1 VEKRLAKGGV
11 RWYTE
16 EESNICTRGGEPM
29 TLILCVDDRGGLS
42 FNGRRQSQDRRVRED
57 LLTMAAGGALWMDDY
72 SRRQFTEPEAAAIRV
87 DRDPA
92 ARAAEG
98 DGLCLLELQDPEA
111 ALERADRLG
120 LYRWGRHYPADRRL
134 DLPPA
139 GWRLEGQTE
148 FPGRS
153 HDMITKE
160 IYVK

>member
-1 VEKRLAKGGV
+1 
-11 RWYTE
+11 
-16 EESNICTRGGEPM
+16 M

-57 LLTMAAGGALWMDDY
+57 LLTMAAGGTLWMDGY
-72 SRRQFTEPEAAAIRV
+72 SRRQFTEPEAAAIQV

-98 DGLCLLELQDPEA
+98 GGLCLLELQDPET
-111 ALERADRLG
+111 ALER
-120 LYRWGRHYPADRRL
+120 ADRRL
-134 DLPPA
+134 DLPPK
-139 GWRLEGQTE
+139 GWRLEGRTE

-160 IYVK
+160 IYIK

>member
-1 VEKRLAKGGV
+1 MFHSKFAPRLLA
-11 RWYTE
+11 
-16 EESNICTRGGEPM
+16 M
-29 TLILCVDDRGGLS
+29 GL
-42 FNGRRQSQDRRVRED
+42 
-57 LLTMAAGGALWMDDY
+57 LAASAL
-72 SRRQFTEPEAAAIRV
+72 SVTALAAPTAIRV

-111 ALERADRLG
+111 ALERADRLV

>member
-1 VEKRLAKGGV
+1 
-11 RWYTE
+11 
-16 EESNICTRGGEPM
+16 M

-72 SRRQFTEPEAAAIRV
+72 SRRQFTEPEAAAIR
-87 DRDPA
+87 
-92 ARAAEG
+92 G

-111 ALERADRLG
+111 ALERADRLV

>member
-1 VEKRLAKGGV
+1 
-11 RWYTE
+11 
-16 EESNICTRGGEPM
+16 M

-57 LLTMAAGGALWMDDY
+57 LLTMAAGGTLWMDDY

-87 DRDPA
+87 DWDPA

-98 DGLCLLELQDPEA
+98 DGLCVLGVQAWAA
-111 ALERADRLG
+111 ALGVADRVG
-120 LYRWGRHYPADRRL
+120 LYCWGRHYPADRRL

>member
-1 VEKRLAKGGV
+1 
-11 RWYTE
+11 
-16 EESNICTRGGEPM
+16 M

-72 SRRQFTEPEAAAIRV
+72 SRRQFTEPEAAAIQV

-111 ALERADRLG
+111 ALERADRLV

>member
-1 VEKRLAKGGV
+1 
-11 RWYTE
+11 
-16 EESNICTRGGEPM
+16 M

-72 SRRQFTEPEAAAIRV
+72 SRRQFTE
-87 DRDPA
+87 RDPA

-111 ALERADRLG
+111 ALERADRLV

>member
-1 VEKRLAKGGV
+1 
-11 RWYTE
+11 
-16 EESNICTRGGEPM
+16 M
-29 TLILCVDDRGGLS
+29 TLILCVDDRGELS

-98 DGLCLLELQDPEA
+98 DGLCLLELQDPKA
-111 ALERADRLG
+111 ALGWADRLV

-134 DLPPA
+134 DLPPE

>member
-1 VEKRLAKGGV
+1 
-11 RWYTE
+11 
-16 EESNICTRGGEPM
+16 M

-57 LLTMAAGGALWMDDY
+57 LLTMAAGSSRPSTA
-72 SRRQFTEPEAAAIRV
+72 SHRRQFTEPEAAAIQV

-98 DGLCLLELQDPEA
+98 GGLCLLELQDPEA
-111 ALERADRLG
+111 ALERADRLV

-134 DLPPA
+134 DLPPK
-139 GWRLEGQTE
+139 GWRLEERTE

-153 HDMITKE
+153 HDMIAKE
-160 IYVK
+160 IYIK

>member
-1 VEKRLAKGGV
+1 
-11 RWYTE
+11 
-16 EESNICTRGGEPM
+16 M

-98 DGLCLLELQDPEA
+98 DGLCLLEQPGRRRGTGCACWSSRTRRRLWSGQTGWSCTAGDGTIQRTGGWICRR
-111 ALERADRLG
+111 RAGGWR
-120 LYRWGRHYPADRRL
+120 DRRSS
-134 DLPPA
+134 PA
-139 GWRLEGQTE
+139 APT
-148 FPGRS
+148 
-153 HDMITKE
+153 T
-160 IYVK
+160 

>member
-1 VEKRLAKGGV
+1 
-11 RWYTE
+11 
-16 EESNICTRGGEPM
+16 M

-111 ALERADRLG
+111 ALERADRLV
-120 LYRWGRHYPADRRL
+120 LYRWGRHYPADPEAGSAAGGL
-134 DLPPA
+134 AAGGTDGVSPA
-139 GWRLEGQTE
+139 APT
-148 FPGRS
+148 
-153 HDMITKE
+153 T
-160 IYVK
+160 

>member
-1 VEKRLAKGGV
+1 
-11 RWYTE
+11 
-16 EESNICTRGGEPM
+16 M

-57 LLTMAAGGALWMDDY
+57 LLTMAAGGTLWMDGY
-72 SRRQFTEPEAAAIRV
+72 SRRQFTEPEAAAIQV

-111 ALERADRLG
+111 ALERAEFSNLG
-120 LYRWGRHYPADRRL
+120 LLGEGEQLVLYRWGRHYPADRRL
-134 DLPPA
+134 DLPPK
-139 GWRLEGQTE
+139 GWRLEGRTE

-160 IYVK
+160 IYIK

>member
-1 VEKRLAKGGV
+1 
-11 RWYTE
+11 
-16 EESNICTRGGEPM
+16 M

-98 DGLCLLELQDPEA
+98 TGCACWSSRTRRRLWGGRTGWSCTAGDGTIPQTGGWTFRR
-111 ALERADRLG
+111 RAGGWR
-120 LYRWGRHYPADRRL
+120 DRRSS
-134 DLPPA
+134 PA
-139 GWRLEGQTE
+139 APT
-148 FPGRS
+148 
-153 HDMITKE
+153 T
-160 IYVK
+160 

>member
-1 VEKRLAKGGV
+1 
-11 RWYTE
+11 
-16 EESNICTRGGEPM
+16 M
-29 TLILCVDDRGGLS
+29 
-42 FNGRRQSQDRRVRED
+42 
-57 LLTMAAGGALWMDDY
+57 
-72 SRRQFTEPEAAAIRV
+72 

-111 ALERADRLG
+111 ALERADRLV

>member
-1 VEKRLAKGGV
+1 
-11 RWYTE
+11 
-16 EESNICTRGGEPM
+16 M

-57 LLTMAAGGALWMDDY
+57 LLTLAAGGALWM
-72 SRRQFTEPEAAAIRV
+72 
-87 DRDPA
+87 DPA

-111 ALERADRLG
+111 ALERADRLV

>member
-1 VEKRLAKGGV
+1 
-11 RWYTE
+11 
-16 EESNICTRGGEPM
+16 M

-92 ARAAEG
+92 PNSASQSVS
-98 DGLCLLELQDPEA
+98 DNDS
-111 ALERADRLG
+111 RLV